1 MNDVD
6 QAKILLQAAR
16 RDLRALEGMRNTE
29 VFADEIFGFHVQQ
42 ATEKCLKAWIAAIG
56 EIYPFVHNLGVL
68 LRSLEE
74 KGYTMESFESLQ
86 QYSAFAAQIRSES
99 LLGTNEVIDREGA
112 ISLVSRLYAEAVRQV
127 SLAEE

>member
-1 MNDVD
+1 MD

-16 RDLRALEGMRNTE
+16 RDLRALEGMRDTE
-29 VFADEIFGFHVQQ
+29 VFAEEIFGFHVQQ

-74 KGYTMESFESLQ
+74 KGYTMEPFESLQ
-86 QYSAFAAQIRSES
+86 QYSAFAAQIRYES
-99 LLGTNEVIDREGA
+99 LLETDEVIDREGA
-112 ISLVSRLYAEAVRQV
+112 ISLVSRLYAEVANQV

>member
-1 MNDVD
+1 VD

-16 RDLRALEGMRNTE
+16 RDLRALEGMRDTE

-42 ATEKCLKAWIAAIG
+42 ATEKCLKAWIASIG
-56 EIYPFVHNLGVL
+56 EIYPFGHNLGVL

-74 KGYTMESFESLQ
+74 KGYTMEPFESLQ
-86 QYSAFAAQIRSES
+86 QYSAFAAQIRYES
-99 LLGTNEVIDREGA
+99 LLGMDETIDREGA
-112 ISLVSRLYAEAVRQV
+112 ISLVSRLYAEVANQV

>member
-16 RDLRALEGMRNTE
+16 RDLRALEGMRDTE

-56 EIYPFVHNLGVL
+56 EVYPFIHNLGIL
-68 LRSLEE
+68 QRFLEE
-74 KGYTMESFESLQ
+74 RGYNLDSFESLQ
-86 QYSAFAAQIRSES
+86 QYSAFAAQIRYES
-99 LLGTNEVIDREGA
+99 LLETDEPIDREGA
-112 ISLVSRLYAEAVRQV
+112 ISLVSRLYAEATRQV

>member
-1 MNDVD
+1 VD

-74 KGYTMESFESLQ
+74 KGYTMEPFESLQ
-86 QYSAFAAQIRSES
+86 PYSAFATQIRYES
-99 LLGTNEVIDREGA
+99 LLGMNEVIDREGA
-112 ISLVSRLYAEAVRQV
+112 IFLVNRLYVEAVRQV
-127 SLAEE
+127 SLAGE